1 MDTFTTAI
9 VLGIGAMGA
18 WAIWGSVREDNDRG
32 MVWEVF
38 DLRTPEVNLATSH
51 TEIGARVRVWLIR
64 KTTNGQVWA
73 DFARA
78 GEGW

>member
-1 MDTFTTAI
+1 MSTPLLLALAL
-9 VLGIGAMGA
+9 LGL
-18 WAIWGSVREDNDRG
+18 WAVWGSVRADNDRG

-38 DLRTPEVNLATSH
+38 DHRTPEHNIATAR
-51 TEIGARVRVWLIR
+51 TEVGARVLCWIAR
-64 KTTNGQVWA
+64 KRGNGWV

>member
-1 MDTFTTAI
+1 MDTYTTVI
-9 VLGIGAMGA
+9 VLIIAALGL

-38 DLRTPEVNLATSH
+38 DYRSPARNIATAR
-51 TEIGARVRVWLIR
+51 TEIGARMLVWMLHKR
-64 KTTNGQVWA
+64 GNGFV